1 MIYQNY
7 YKMKKLKKYI
17 HFIKESISK
26 EDFNTVGEYIEKLAE
41 DDEDA
46 RIFIGEYL
54 KEYNPTVRIANAVNL
69 LTKKEQEE
77 IIDKILQNKKNVEP
91 EEPTVMVNTDLE
103 VLESENSLG
112 GKNLFKCFLKIITAV
127 GQKNI
132 KIDEESKPQNFF
144 VYYLTDWINPE
155 DLKSVMSR
163 YDFFEE
169 MINSMNIVSN
179 VKLYYGIKDN
189 LIFEYGLF
197 LDGQN
202 IPSGEFKLNK
212 TSFGYLNS
220 LSSPSS
226 SNFKFFL
233 SNLDFEKIK
242 MMDKIKVEIMTFNPG
257 YHENKNFEIDEDGV
271 LSFGYY
277 GLGKWD
283 NGKMDPNEFENL
295 KTNFR
300 NFLMK
305 FKWSEYVKISFK
317 PEQFWLYLKV
327 KLK

>member
-1 MIYQNY
+1 
-7 YKMKKLKKYI
+7 MKHLKKYI
-17 HFIKESISK
+17 YFIRESFSK
-26 EDFNTVGEYIEKLAE
+26 EDFPTVGEYIEKLAE
-41 DDEDA
+41 GDEDA
-46 RIFIGEYL
+46 LVFIGEYL
-54 KEYNPTVRIANAVNL
+54 KDYNPTVRIANAVNL
-69 LTKKEQEE
+69 LSKTEQEE
-77 IIDKILQNKKNVEP
+77 IIDKILQNKGNVEP
-91 EEPTVMVNTDLE
+91 EKATVIVNTDLE

-112 GKNLFKCFLKIITAV
+112 GKNLFKCFLKIITAL

-132 KIDEESKPQNFF
+132 KIDEETKPQNFF
-144 VYYLTDWINPE
+144 VYYLTDWVNSE

-169 MINSMNIVSN
+169 LINSMNIVSN
-179 VKLYYGIKDN
+179 VRLYYGIKDN
-189 LIFEYGLF
+189 LFFEYGL
-197 LDGQN
+197 LVDGQN
-202 IPSGEFKLNK
+202 LASGEFKVNK
-212 TSFGYLNS
+212 SSFSYLNS

-226 SNFKFFL
+226 SNLKFFL

-242 MMDKIKVEIMTFNPG
+242 IMDKIKVEMMNFNPG
-257 YHENKNFEIDEDGV
+257 YHENKNFRIEDGEV

-283 NGKMDPNEFENL
+283 NGKMDTNEFENL

-305 FKWSEYVKISFK
+305 FNWSDYVKINFK
-317 PEQFWLYLKV
+317 TEQFWLYLKI

>member
-1 MIYQNY
+1 
-7 YKMKKLKKYI
+7 MKLLKNYI

-26 EDFNTVGEYIEKLAE
+26 EDFDTVGEYIEKLAE

-54 KEYNPTVRIANAVNL
+54 KDYNPTVRIANSVNL
-69 LTKKEQEE
+69 LSKSEQEE
-77 IIDKILQNKKNVEP
+77 IIGRILQNKKNVEP
-91 EEPTVMVNTDLE
+91 EEVTVMANTDLA
-103 VLESENSLG
+103 VLESESSLG
-112 GKNLFKCFLKIITAV
+112 GKNLFKCFLKIITAL

-132 KIDEESKPQNFF
+132 KLDEESKPQNFF
-144 VYYLTDWINPE
+144 IYYITDWINPE
-155 DLKSVMSR
+155 DLRSVMSR

-169 MINSMNIVSN
+169 IINSMDIVSN
-179 VKLYYGIKDN
+179 VKLYYGVKDN
-189 LIFEYGLF
+189 LFFEYGLF

-202 IPSGEFKLNK
+202 ISSGEFKINK
-212 TSFGYLNS
+212 SSFELLKT

-226 SNFKFFL
+226 SNLKFFL
-233 SNLDFEKIK
+233 STLDFEKIK
-242 MMDKIKVEIMTFNPG
+242 MMDKIKVEMMDFNPG
-257 YHENKNFEIDEDGV
+257 YHENKNFKIEEGDV

-305 FKWSEYVKISFK
+305 FKWSEFVKINFK
-317 PEQFWLYLKV
+317 SEQFWLYLKI
-327 KLK
+327 KIK